1 MFENS
6 RKSLT
11 IFCCDFRFRAVQKC
25 DNLVDLGKCCKMSIY
40 LQNFMPIQPRT
51 SLLKF
56 GHLAAKSGKSTV
68 LYLST
73 KISRPTVGVVVGK
86 APSGREPRNPS
97 EQLCGFGNTRRRLRA
112 SLFRRKWKRN
122 QETGAELLQV
132 SQSLSAGGRGRGRS
146 VKIKSQG
153 WMKIKEN

>member
-1 MFENS
+1 MVGIQQKFRNLRNYFQYFRIYSAKFRENFIKIGAKFDENCFKIVKFCENFENL

-73 KISRPTVGVVVGK
+73 KV
-86 APSGREPRNPS
+86 
-97 EQLCGFGNTRRRLRA
+97 QRR
-112 SLFRRKWKRN
+112 
-122 QETGAELLQV
+122 
-132 SQSLSAGGRGRGRS
+132 
-146 VKIKSQG
+146 
-153 WMKIKEN
+153 

>member
-1 MFENS
+1 MKFCKFFENL

-56 GHLAAKSGKSTV
+56 GHLAVKSGKGTV

-73 KISRPTVGVVVGK
+73 KAAVEPEALGPLRGHPHGLRLPLVD
-86 APSGREPRNPS
+86 REEPRL
-97 EQLCGFGNTRRRLRA
+97 QQHLCPLCRDLRLIGRRT
-112 SLFRRKWKRN
+112 SK
-122 QETGAELLQV
+122 GAPIIAAQ
-132 SQSLSAGGRGRGRS
+132 R
-146 VKIKSQG
+146 
-153 WMKIKEN
+153 

>member
-1 MFENS
+1 MFENL

-73 KISRPTVGVVVGK
+73 QVHFR
-86 APSGREPRNPS
+86 AAA
-97 EQLCGFGNTRRRLRA
+97 LARA
-112 SLFRRKWKRN
+112 SR
-122 QETGAELLQV
+122 
-132 SQSLSAGGRGRGRS
+132 
-146 VKIKSQG
+146 VKADADG
-153 WMKIKEN
+153 E

>member
-1 MFENS
+1 MFEIL

-73 KISRPTVGVVVGK
+73 KVDAHVALHLFEECLTGCLQGK
-86 APSGREPRNPS
+86 
-97 EQLCGFGNTRRRLRA
+97 TRVLVTHQQVYFPKA
-112 SLFRRKWKRN
+112 DHIILLDKGSVAH
-122 QETGAELLQV
+122 EGSYEELLQ
-132 SQSLSAGGRGRGRS
+132 RG
-146 VKIKSQG
+146 VVQG
-153 WMKIKEN
+153 

>member
-1 MFENS
+1 MFENL

-56 GHLAAKSGKSTV
+56 GHLAAKSGKGTV

-73 KISRPTVGVVVGK
+73 KLQGGNAVVGD
-86 APSGREPRNPS
+86 AP
-97 EQLCGFGNTRRRLRA
+97 A
-112 SLFRRKWKRN
+112 
-122 QETGAELLQV
+122 A
-132 SQSLSAGGRGRGRS
+132 
-146 VKIKSQG
+146 
-153 WMKIKEN
+153 

>member
-1 MFENS
+1 MSEKL

-11 IFCCDFRFRAVQKC
+11 IFCCNFRFRAVQTC

-56 GHLAAKSGKSTV
+56 GHLAAKSGKGTV

-73 KISRPTVGVVVGK
+73 KASLGTSRRSGPRRTRTAKASLLWRSPPQAILSGLSCISFRMGSTTLDQGSKRKSTKMFSLFTIVI
-86 APSGREPRNPS
+86 S
-97 EQLCGFGNTRRRLRA
+97 EVMARRRNL
-112 SLFRRKWKRN
+112 
-122 QETGAELLQV
+122 
-132 SQSLSAGGRGRGRS
+132 
-146 VKIKSQG
+146 
-153 WMKIKEN
+153 

>member
-1 MFENS
+1 MFENL

-56 GHLAAKSGKSTV
+56 GHLAVKSGKGTV

-73 KISRPTVGVVVGK
+73 KVLTAILGDDQIKQPYLEAATK
-86 APSGREPRNPS
+86 ALV
-97 EQLCGFGNTRRRLRA
+97 QH
-112 SLFRRKWKRN
+112 
-122 QETGAELLQV
+122 ELLARSDQIPLAEFLSLV
-132 SQSLSAGGRGRGRS
+132 SGEYEQFTSNRVRVRAA
-146 VKIKSQG
+146 
-153 WMKIKEN
+153 E

>member
-1 MFENS
+1 MKFCKFFENL

-51 SLLKF
+51 SLLKI

-68 LYLST
+68 LYLSIKALPAAGWRT
-73 KISRPTVGVVVGK
+73 PRGAKVYQSCRSRKMLQNAYLLAKFYADTAQNEPSKVWSFGCKIWERYGTV
-86 APSGREPRNPS
+86 SFN
-97 EQLCGFGNTRRRLRA
+97 
-112 SLFRRKWKRN
+112 
-122 QETGAELLQV
+122 
-132 SQSLSAGGRGRGRS
+132 
-146 VKIKSQG
+146 
-153 WMKIKEN
+153 